1 MFDSRWD
8 WLYVLPG
15 YLWILQ
21 GPGVQASVISSII
34 TLILQGL
41 DRTLVSEIL
50 IRMFPK
56 LWKFY
61 LHLTKSV
68 IYIATRRLHEEPVAS
83 CSFPRLLAY
92 TVAGHRWRWCSLLQC
107 ALVAGEADAL
117 SFGTQSVYSSTEC
130 FCICVKSQGEKKSS
144 WLE

>member
-21 GPGVQASVISSII
+21 GPEVQASIISSII

-50 IRMFPK
+50 IRIFPK

-68 IYIATRRLHEEPVAS
+68 IYIATQRLHGEPVAS
-83 CSFPRLLAY
+83 CSLPRLLAY
-92 TVAGHRWRWCSLLQC
+92 TVAGHWWRWHSLLQC
-107 ALVAGEADAL
+107 ALVAGEADTL
-117 SFGTQSVYSSTEC
+117 PFGTQSLYSST
-130 FCICVKSQGEKKSS
+130 
-144 WLE
+144 